1 MATFF
6 SAIDPTLP
14 SHQSFIRID
23 SNGGQIGRIKWS
35 NQKMYS
41 FGSFGFVK
49 HWLTIQSIT
58 ESQLRSFSPSQSRSL
73 DELKDLIGS
82 LTDAVHDYGSCVY
95 AMSIAAEAAFNY
107 VANRLGV
114 TVFQASCADL
124 DIIRRTRS
132 IKTSFTIVTP
142 DDYLCP
148 QYACKH
154 SELKEKMER
163 EAASIALERM
173 RTKKDSEFT
182 SAEVAL
188 HWAELVVKHYRE
200 DEEAVQL
207 AKNFY
212 AKHLVD

>member
-6 SAIDPTLP
+6 SVIDPTLP

-58 ESQLRSFSPSQSRSL
+58 ESQLRSFYPGRSQSL
-73 DELKDLIGS
+73 DGLKDLIGS
-82 LTDAVHDYGSCVY
+82 LTNAVHDYGSCVY

-107 VANRLGV
+107 VANQLGV
-114 TVFQASCADL
+114 AGFQASCADL
-124 DIIRRTRS
+124 DIIRRTRR

-142 DDYLCP
+142 DDYLYP
-148 QYACKH
+148 QYAYKH
-154 SELKEKMER
+154 GELKKKMEK

-173 RTKKDSEFT
+173 RTWKDGEFA
-182 SAEVAL
+182 SAKVAL
-188 HWAELVVKHYRE
+188 HWWELVVKHYRE

-207 AKNFY
+207 ARDFY
-212 AKHLVD
+212 QKHLVD